1 MIVHEG
7 QAEDVTAIGWQL
19 ADDAALKLAFER
31 LSAFGIEVLQGSADE
46 AALRGVTRFWH
57 FTGPKRLRTE
67 LFTDA
72 GLTDSPLQMKAS
84 GFVTGASGLG
94 HVAITTRQPEA
105 MQAFWKRYSTR
116 ACPTKSRTRSTA

>member
-72 GLTDSPLQMKAS
+72 G
-84 GFVTGASGLG
+84 
-94 HVAITTRQPEA
+94 
-105 MQAFWKRYSTR
+105 
-116 ACPTKSRTRSTA
+116 